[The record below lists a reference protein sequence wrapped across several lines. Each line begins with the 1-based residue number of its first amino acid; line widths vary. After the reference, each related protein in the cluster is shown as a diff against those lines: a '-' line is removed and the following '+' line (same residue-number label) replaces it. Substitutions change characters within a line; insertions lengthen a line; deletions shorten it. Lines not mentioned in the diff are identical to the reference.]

1 MLSPKGN
8 PSMDNPLRQIK
19 RACFSGPFYLVV
31 CGVSAFFQALQ
42 RWPIGP
48 ALNSFVL
55 MAVVFVMPMT
65 IVMPVIIVMT
75 PIMPMT
81 TAVIAAPVLV
91 TRHVFV
97 VVPVVS
103 HKVDR
108 PAAGV
113 VPRAMLT
120 PVFLVPRRH
129 VQVDRRGG
137 NKLRRPLDHDG
148 LPENQLWLRDVANI
162 DLPVEA
168 GLADADRHTHIGGKR
183 RGHTHAEHSRTQD
196 FFHTLILSSPE
207 ADRKSSAGSTTGVQ
221 IHRETHGISTVT
233 VCIAATVIPD
243 LTGLKVT
250 ALSA

>member
-1 MLSPKGN
+1 MPE
-8 PSMDNPLRQIK
+8 
-19 RACFSGPFYLVV
+19 
-31 CGVSAFFQALQ
+31 
-42 RWPIGP
+42 
-48 ALNSFVL
+48 SFVL
-55 MAVVFVMPMT
+55 MAVLFVMPMPMT
-65 IVMPVIIVMT
+65 VVMPMIIVMI
-75 PIMPMT
+75 PIMPMPMAI
-81 TAVIAAPVLV
+81 AVIAAPVLV

-97 VVPVVS
+97 VVPVIS

-108 PAAGV
+108 SAAGV

-183 RGHTHAEHSRTQD
+183 RGHTGAEHSRKQD
-196 FFHTLILSSPE
+196 FSHSLI
-207 ADRKSSAGSTTGVQ
+207 
-221 IHRETHGISTVT
+221 
-233 VCIAATVIPD
+233 
-243 LTGLKVT
+243 
-250 ALSA
+250 

>member
-1 MLSPKGN
+1 MRP
-8 PSMDNPLRQIK
+8 
-19 RACFSGPFYLVV
+19 
-31 CGVSAFFQALQ
+31 
-42 RWPIGP
+42 
-48 ALNSFVL
+48 LNSFVL
-55 MAVVFVMPMT
+55 MAVLFVMPMT
-65 IVMPVIIVMT
+65 IVMTPV
-75 PIMPMT
+75 MPMIT
-81 TAVIAAPVLV
+81 APVLV

-183 RGHTHAEHSRTQD
+183 RGHAHAKHSRTQE
-196 FFHTLILSSPE
+196 FFHTLILASPE
-207 ADRKSSAGSTTGVQ
+207 AARKSSAGSATGIK
-221 IHRETHGISTVT
+221 IHRDTHGISTVT

-243 LTGLKVT
+243 LTGLNVT